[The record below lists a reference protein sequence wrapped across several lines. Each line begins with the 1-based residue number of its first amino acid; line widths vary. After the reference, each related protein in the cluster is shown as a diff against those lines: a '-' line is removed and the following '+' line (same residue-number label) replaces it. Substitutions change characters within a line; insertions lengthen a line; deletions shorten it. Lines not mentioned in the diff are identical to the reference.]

1 MTNVFLSSSCIHTH
15 DFNIWEMSRV
25 VDCILDFPNYDNRI
39 TSITL
44 VYRVDAEVLSAAL
57 QIVESID
64 HALGLGELKYQ

>member
-44 VYRVDAEVLSAAL
+44 VYRVDAEVLMSCFANCGVHRSCVGAW
-57 QIVESID
+57 
-64 HALGLGELKYQ
+64 